1 MNTFQI
7 VIKNKYG
14 ADKRFLLLQAIPSP
28 TNGPSGDVFTNVYQ
42 RSPKIQSGESS
53 VQFAMQQEYFAIIGT
68 ASKSD
73 DGTHRVYTNSSLP
86 IKFGPGGTIATV
98 TTQDNDPMWDVNVTA
113 GKTTAIKGGFAIVT
127 DNSFTTDNPN
137 PFYVGT
143 GARDPSSP
151 DSVIPLQTWV
161 AEPGLNTQVY
171 PKPKYY
177 ICTGEYQPGMVIDP
191 SLLANVLTVDFTSA
205 IVPQAV
211 FTLSNNG
218 TYVPD
223 SNVQVNGIKWS
234 YGPMGSA

>member
-86 IKFGPGGTIATV
+86 IKLGPGGTIATV

-127 DNSFTTDNPN
+127 DNSFTTDNPSKSFQTLSQVERFVLSCQIHFMLVQE
-137 PFYVGT
+137 P
-143 GARDPSSP
+143 
-151 DSVIPLQTWV
+151 VIPLPLTV
-161 AEPGLNTQVY
+161 LSPCRLGSLSRGSTL
-171 PKPKYY
+171 K
-177 ICTGEYQPGMVIDP
+177 CTP
-191 SLLANVLTVDFTSA
+191 SLSTTSA
-205 IVPQAV
+205 RASISQE
-211 FTLSNNG
+211 
-218 TYVPD
+218 
-223 SNVQVNGIKWS
+223 W
-234 YGPMGSA
+234 